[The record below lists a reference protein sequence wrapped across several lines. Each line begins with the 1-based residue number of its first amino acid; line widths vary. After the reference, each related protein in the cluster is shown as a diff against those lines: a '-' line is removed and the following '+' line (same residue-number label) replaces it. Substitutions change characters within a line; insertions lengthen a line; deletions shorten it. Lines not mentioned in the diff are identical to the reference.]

1 MKSVVAGC
9 SPTSPHT
16 YYLEQPRSFS
26 PEARQAIF
34 DFIEVFYNRQRLHS
48 TLAYRTPAEYEAC
61 LPGATARAA

>member
-1 MKSVVAGC
+1 VVKAFY
-9 SPTSPHT
+9 STLKIELMHRYVWAT
-16 YYLEQPRSFS
+16 RAQ
-26 PEARQAIF
+26 ARLAIF